1 MAIDLN
7 VIILDRDADTARARV
22 KEFVRRSYTHAYQHT
37 LTLSAGV
44 KTQVDHNMTTLQFV
58 YVEVVNASDDAPGTV
73 YVYKN
78 LSPESWTV
86 QHLFLC
92 CDTDLSQLSLMSNTA
107 ATVYLYLGGE

>member
-1 MAIDLN
+1 MAID
-7 VIILDRDADTARARV
+7 VEVVILDRAADTARARA
-22 KEFVRRSYTHAYQHT
+22 KEFVRRSYDYTYQHT
-37 LTLSAGV
+37 LSLPAGV
-44 KTQVDHNMTTLQFV
+44 KTQIDHNMDTVQFV
-58 YVEVVNASDDAPGTV
+58 YVEVVNASDDSPGTV

-92 CDTDLSQLSLMSNTA
+92 CDTDISQLSLQAPSG